1 MRVQVPRPLSLAPSF
16 VLGGAFSVIAGAVT
30 QALLPRFAEFLAAD
44 YARWASGEDR
54 NAPVGSFAEEDE
66 TRGDEVKAEA
76 GVEAEADL
84 R

>member
-1 MRVQVPRPLSLAPSF
+1 MCRCRGRCP
-16 VLGGAFSVIAGAVT
+16 GAVVRARRSVSVIAGAVT

-66 TRGDEVKAEA
+66 TRGDGVKAEA